1 LERSTRPIVLDE
13 HDRVAAP
20 TPRGN
25 QPGDVLLGRG
35 IVAGSKRWILEAALN
50 VHHQERTLF
59 AHASDLIDRR
69 AVRPNVATQS
79 GCSAGRSISTNGTSP
94 HPSRNRSLLPV
105 RRNPARSTS
114 PKAGPLG
121 CTMRK
126 YPVRFDAFPL
136 SDVFDDFDEFVDAV
150 AVVTGEGD
158 ELPRALDN
166 GAQLRCAGDRDAAPA
181 AELEKSL
188 VAEHP

>member
-1 LERSTRPIVLDE
+1 KVRLNAAHRDCADPALAQPCVEIDISVKRGVHRLDNAQIGLAGNGVFQLEAGRAALERSTRPIVLDE

-25 QPGDVLLGRG
+25 QPGDGLLGRG

-69 AVRPNVATQS
+69 AVRPNVANQS

-114 PKAGPLG
+114 PKAGPL
-121 CTMRK
+121 
-126 YPVRFDAFPL
+126 
-136 SDVFDDFDEFVDAV
+136 
-150 AVVTGEGD
+150 
-158 ELPRALDN
+158 
-166 GAQLRCAGDRDAAPA
+166 
-181 AELEKSL
+181 
-188 VAEHP
+188 

>member
-1 LERSTRPIVLDE
+1 MRPTLSTDARSDQTLRINRAVQRDVRYPRTAHRPIL
-13 HDRVAAP
+13 
-20 TPRGN
+20 RGTEACS
-25 QPGDVLLGRG
+25 PF
-35 IVAGSKRWILEAALN
+35 AGTR
-50 VHHQERTLF
+50 
-59 AHASDLIDRR
+59 HA
-69 AVRPNVATQS
+69 RP
-79 GCSAGRSISTNGTSP
+79 SP
-94 HPSRNRSLLPV
+94 E
-105 RRNPARSTS
+105 
-114 PKAGPLG
+114 AGPLG
-121 CTMRK
+121 CTIRK